1 MNTSIKTKNID
12 EIAYFVMIISQ
23 SKDGSV
29 HYDGYQESDPE
40 KDELTQILSYIVDED
55 WETASTYSECYT
67 LLRNQIKDLLRDDF
81 EDTESFKKNLDDLV
95 IEICSFTKGS
105 IVRIEISYENE
116 PYRLEVSDE
125 EIAKIFRSWQ
135 QKVEQIMSSLLTES
149 I

>member
-1 MNTSIKTKNID
+1 MNTSIKTKNTD
-12 EIAYFVMIISQ
+12 EIAYSVMIISQ
-23 SKDGSV
+23 SKDGSA

-67 LLRNQIKDLLRDDF
+67 LLRNQIKNLLQDDF

-105 IVRIEISYENE
+105 IVRIEISDGNE
-116 PYRLEVSDE
+116 PYKLETNDE
-125 EIAKIFRSWQ
+125 EIAKIFKSWQ
-135 QKVEQIMSSLLTES
+135 
-149 I
+149 

>member
-1 MNTSIKTKNID
+1 MNTSIKTKNTD
-12 EIAYFVMIISQ
+12 EIAYSIMIISQ

-67 LLRNQIKDLLRDDF
+67 LLRNQIKDLLQDDF

-116 PYRLEVSDE
+116 PYRLEVNDDE
-125 EIAKIFRSWQ
+125 IVEIFKSWQ
-135 QKVEQIMSSLLTES
+135 
-149 I
+149 

>member
-1 MNTSIKTKNID
+1 MNTSLKTKHTD
-12 EIAYFVMIISQ
+12 EIAYSIMIISQ

-67 LLRNQIKDLLRDDF
+67 LLRNQIKNLLQDDF

-95 IEICSFTKGS
+95 IEICSFTTGS

-125 EIAKIFRSWQ
+125 EIAKIFKSWQ
-135 QKVEQIMSSLLTES
+135 
-149 I
+149 

>member
-12 EIAYFVMIISQ
+12 EIAYSVMIISQ

-29 HYDGYQESDPE
+29 HYDGYRESDPE
-40 KDELTQILSYIVDED
+40 KNELTQILSYIVDED

-125 EIAKIFRSWQ
+125 EIAKIFKSWR
-135 QKVEQIMSSLLTES
+135 
-149 I
+149 

>member
-1 MNTSIKTKNID
+1 MNTSIKTKNTD
-12 EIAYFVMIISQ
+12 EIAYSVMIISQ

-29 HYDGYQESDPE
+29 HYDGYRESDPE

-125 EIAKIFRSWQ
+125 EIAKIYRSWQ
-135 QKVEQIMSSLLTES
+135 
-149 I
+149 

>member
-1 MNTSIKTKNID
+1 MNTSIKTKNTD
-12 EIAYFVMIISQ
+12 EIAYSVMIISQ

-95 IEICSFTKGS
+95 VEICSFTKGS

-125 EIAKIFRSWQ
+125 EIAKIFKSWQ
-135 QKVEQIMSSLLTES
+135 
-149 I
+149 

>member
-1 MNTSIKTKNID
+1 MNTSIKTKNTD
-12 EIAYFVMIISQ
+12 EIAYSVMIISQ

-67 LLRNQIKDLLRDDF
+67 LLRNQIKDLLQDDF

-105 IVRIEISYENE
+105 IVRIEISYVNE
-116 PYRLEVSDE
+116 PYSLEVSDE
-125 EIAKIFRSWQ
+125 EIAKIFKSWQ
-135 QKVEQIMSSLLTES
+135 
-149 I
+149 

>member
-1 MNTSIKTKNID
+1 MNTSIKTKNTD
-12 EIAYFVMIISQ
+12 EIAYSIMIISQ

-95 IEICSFTKGS
+95 IEICSYTKGS
-105 IVRIEISYENE
+105 IVGIEISYVNE
-116 PYRLEVSDE
+116 PYRLEVNDDE
-125 EIAKIFRSWQ
+125 IVEIFKSWQ
-135 QKVEQIMSSLLTES
+135 
-149 I
+149 

>member
-1 MNTSIKTKNID
+1 MNTSIKTKDID
-12 EIAYFVMIISQ
+12 EITYSVMIISQ

-81 EDTESFKKNLDDLV
+81 EDTESFKKNLDDLT

-105 IVRIEISYENE
+105 IVRIEISDGNE
-116 PYRLEVSDE
+116 SYKLETNDE
-125 EIAKIFRSWQ
+125 EIAKIFKSWQ
-135 QKVEQIMSSLLTES
+135 
-149 I
+149 

>member
-1 MNTSIKTKNID
+1 MNTSIKTKNTD
-12 EIAYFVMIISQ
+12 EIAYSVMIISQ

-67 LLRNQIKDLLRDDF
+67 LLRNQIKDLLQDDF
-81 EDTESFKKNLDDLV
+81 EDTGSFKKNLDDLV

-116 PYRLEVSDE
+116 PYKLETNDE
-125 EIAKIFRSWQ
+125 EITKIFKSWR
-135 QKVEQIMSSLLTES
+135 
-149 I
+149 

>member
-1 MNTSIKTKNID
+1 MNTSIKTKNTD
-12 EIAYFVMIISQ
+12 EIAYSVMIISQ

-29 HYDGYQESDPE
+29 HYDGYQESDPDQ
-40 KDELTQILSYIVDED
+40 DELTQILSYIVDED

-67 LLRNQIKDLLRDDF
+67 LLRTQIKDLLRDDF

-125 EIAKIFRSWQ
+125 EIAKIFKSWQ
-135 QKVEQIMSSLLTES
+135 
-149 I
+149 

>member
-1 MNTSIKTKNID
+1 MNTSIKTKNTD
-12 EIAYFVMIISQ
+12 EIAYSVMIISQ

-29 HYDGYQESDPE
+29 HYDGFQDSDPE

-125 EIAKIFRSWQ
+125 EIAKIFKSWQ
-135 QKVEQIMSSLLTES
+135 
-149 I
+149 

>member
-1 MNTSIKTKNID
+1 MNTSIKTKNTD
-12 EIAYFVMIISQ
+12 EIAYSVMIISQ

-29 HYDGYQESDPE
+29 HYDGYQESDLE

-55 WETASTYSECYT
+55 WETVSTYSECYT
-67 LLRNQIKDLLRDDF
+67 LLRNQIKDLLQDDF

-125 EIAKIFRSWQ
+125 EIAKIFKSWQ
-135 QKVEQIMSSLLTES
+135 
-149 I
+149 

>member
-1 MNTSIKTKNID
+1 MNTSIKTKNTD
-12 EIAYFVMIISQ
+12 EIAYSIMIISQ

-29 HYDGYQESDPE
+29 HYDGYQDSDPE

-125 EIAKIFRSWQ
+125 EIAKIFKS
-135 QKVEQIMSSLLTES
+135 
-149 I
+149 

>member
-1 MNTSIKTKNID
+1 MNTSIKTKNTD
-12 EIAYFVMIISQ
+12 EIAYSVMIISQ
-23 SKDGSV
+23 NKDNSV
-29 HYDGYQESDPE
+29 HYDGYRESDPE

-125 EIAKIFRSWQ
+125 EIAKIFKSWQ
-135 QKVEQIMSSLLTES
+135 
-149 I
+149 

>member
-1 MNTSIKTKNID
+1 MNTSIKTKNAD
-12 EIAYFVMIISQ
+12 EIAYSIMIISQ

-40 KDELTQILSYIVDED
+40 KHELTQILSYIFDEN

-67 LLRNQIKDLLRDDF
+67 LLRNQIKNLLQDDF

-95 IEICSFTKGS
+95 VEICSFTKGS

-116 PYRLEVSDE
+116 SYKLETNDD
-125 EIAKIFRSWQ
+125 EIAKIFKSWQ
-135 QKVEQIMSSLLTES
+135 
-149 I
+149 

>member
-12 EIAYFVMIISQ
+12 EIAYSVMIISQ

-55 WETASTYSECYT
+55 WETASTYSKCYT

-81 EDTESFKKNLDDLV
+81 EETESFKKNLDDLI

-105 IVRIEISYENE
+105 IVGIEISYVNE
-116 PYRLEVSDE
+116 PYSLEVNDDE
-125 EIAKIFRSWQ
+125 IVEIFKSWQ
-135 QKVEQIMSSLLTES
+135 
-149 I
+149 

>member
-1 MNTSIKTKNID
+1 MNTSIKTKNTD
-12 EIAYFVMIISQ
+12 EIAYSVMIISQ

-81 EDTESFKKNLDDLV
+81 EDTESFKKNLDELV

-125 EIAKIFRSWQ
+125 EIAKIFKSWQ
-135 QKVEQIMSSLLTES
+135 
-149 I
+149 

>member
-1 MNTSIKTKNID
+1 MNTSIKTKNTD
-12 EIAYFVMIISQ
+12 EIAYSVMIISQ

-116 PYRLEVSDE
+116 SYKLETNDE
-125 EIAKIFRSWQ
+125 EIAKIFKSWQ
-135 QKVEQIMSSLLTES
+135 
-149 I
+149 

>member
-1 MNTSIKTKNID
+1 MNTSIKTKNAD
-12 EIAYFVMIISQ
+12 EIAYSIMIISQ

-29 HYDGYQESDPE
+29 HYDGYQESNPE

-125 EIAKIFRSWQ
+125 EIAKIFKSWQ
-135 QKVEQIMSSLLTES
+135 
-149 I
+149 

>member
-1 MNTSIKTKNID
+1 MNTSIKTKDTD
-12 EIAYFVMIISQ
+12 EIAYSVMIISQ

-40 KDELTQILSYIVDED
+40 KDELTKILSYIVDED
-55 WETASTYSECYT
+55 CETASTYSECYT

-125 EIAKIFRSWQ
+125 EIAKIFKSWQ
-135 QKVEQIMSSLLTES
+135 
-149 I
+149 

>member
-1 MNTSIKTKNID
+1 MNTSLKTKHTD
-12 EIAYFVMIISQ
+12 EIAYSIMIISQ

-81 EDTESFKKNLDDLV
+81 EDTESFKKNLDELV

-125 EIAKIFRSWQ
+125 EIAKIFKSWQ
-135 QKVEQIMSSLLTES
+135 
-149 I
+149 

>member
-1 MNTSIKTKNID
+1 MNTSIKTKNTD
-12 EIAYFVMIISQ
+12 EIAYSIMIISQ

-55 WETASTYSECYT
+55 WETASTYTDCYT
-67 LLRNQIKDLLRDDF
+67 LLRNQIKDLLQDDF

-105 IVRIEISYENE
+105 IVRIEISHENE
-116 PYRLEVSDE
+116 PYRLEVSDD
-125 EIAKIFRSWQ
+125 EIVEIFKSWQ
-135 QKVEQIMSSLLTES
+135 
-149 I
+149 

>member
-1 MNTSIKTKNID
+1 MNTSIKTKNTD
-12 EIAYFVMIISQ
+12 EIAYSVMIISQ

-67 LLRNQIKDLLRDDF
+67 LLRNQIKALLQDDF
-81 EDTESFKKNLDDLV
+81 EDTESFKKNLDELV

-116 PYRLEVSDE
+116 PYKLETNDE
-125 EIAKIFRSWQ
+125 EIAKIFKSWQ
-135 QKVEQIMSSLLTES
+135 
-149 I
+149 

>member
-1 MNTSIKTKNID
+1 MNTSLKTKHTD
-12 EIAYFVMIISQ
+12 EIAYSVMIISQ

-67 LLRNQIKDLLRDDF
+67 LLRNQIKDLLQDDF
-81 EDTESFKKNLDDLV
+81 EDTESFKKNLNDLV

-116 PYRLEVSDE
+116 PYSLEVSDD
-125 EIAKIFRSWQ
+125 EIAKIFKSWQ
-135 QKVEQIMSSLLTES
+135 
-149 I
+149 

>member
-1 MNTSIKTKNID
+1 MNTSIKTKNTD
-12 EIAYFVMIISQ
+12 EIAYSIMIISQ

-105 IVRIEISYENE
+105 IVRIEISDGNE
-116 PYRLEVSDE
+116 SYKLETNDE
-125 EIAKIFRSWQ
+125 EIAKIFKSWQ
-135 QKVEQIMSSLLTES
+135 
-149 I
+149 

>member
-1 MNTSIKTKNID
+1 MNTSIKTKNTD
-12 EIAYFVMIISQ
+12 EIAYSIMIISQ

-40 KDELTQILSYIVDED
+40 KDELTQILSYIFDED

-67 LLRNQIKDLLRDDF
+67 LLRNQIKDLLQDDF

-105 IVRIEISYENE
+105 IVRIEISDGNE
-116 PYRLEVSDE
+116 PYKLETNDE
-125 EIAKIFRSWQ
+125 EIAKIFKSWQ
-135 QKVEQIMSSLLTES
+135 
-149 I
+149 

>member
-1 MNTSIKTKNID
+1 MNTSIKTKNTD
-12 EIAYFVMIISQ
+12 EIAYSVMIISQ

-81 EDTESFKKNLDDLV
+81 ENTESFKKNLDDLV

-125 EIAKIFRSWQ
+125 EIAKIFKSWQ
-135 QKVEQIMSSLLTES
+135 
-149 I
+149 

>member
-1 MNTSIKTKNID
+1 MNTSLKTKHTD
-12 EIAYFVMIISQ
+12 EIAYSVMIISQ

-125 EIAKIFRSWQ
+125 EIAKIFKSWQ
-135 QKVEQIMSSLLTES
+135 
-149 I
+149 

>member
-12 EIAYFVMIISQ
+12 EIAYSVMIISQ

-67 LLRNQIKDLLRDDF
+67 LLRNQIKDLLQDDF
-81 EDTESFKKNLDDLV
+81 EETESFKKNLDDLV

-116 PYRLEVSDE
+116 SYKLETNDE
-125 EIAKIFRSWQ
+125 EIAKIFKLGNKDRRT
-135 QKVEQIMSSLLTES
+135 I
-149 I
+149 